1 MEESDAVS
9 RVMEMEET
17 PSLSSISMA
26 DWADLVTLVSEVNTM
41 FIQMEEE
48 KGAIRTLSFVTTLS
62 SIRTVKDKTQG

>member
-1 MEESDAVS
+1 MEESDGVS

-26 DWADLVTLVSEVNTM
+26 DWADLVTLVSEVTTM

>member
-26 DWADLVTLVSEVNTM
+26 DWADLVTLVSEVTTM